1 MKLLV
6 AIVGRED
13 TPPVVEAFARAGLPA
28 TVIEARGGFLRQGNA
43 AILAGLEE
51 RAVPRA
57 LTLID
62 AHCRRRTVLLP
73 TDLPSGLPEW
83 ALEEVVPVET
93 GGATV
98 FVLPVARYEQV

>member
-83 ALEEVVPVET
+83 ALTVVPVET

-98 FVLPVARYEQV
+98 FVLPVARYERF